1 MIDSQTLEK
10 LYSIDDRSWGA
21 IYKEL
26 VRYSAFKLNKAGFE
40 IRTEKDSI
48 NAEHF
53 VTEAITKTFEGIRK
67 WDFNRFPDI
76 TIHLKGVVKSL
87 ISSHFKSSTKSIV
100 TSGKVNEDKSNLNEE
115 ETLNDGHS
123 ELLSDDARTT
133 ESPEQ
138 VLITT
143 EDWSKI
149 ESSFGLDNDG
159 YVIYCEWLEGNP
171 PRDIAEGL
179 GIPVSEV
186 YNSIKKGK
194 RIVVKLFNKQS

>member
-10 LYSIDDRSWGA
+10 LYTIDERSWGT

-53 VTEAITKTFEGIRK
+53 VTEAITKTFEGVRK

-87 ISSHFKSSTKSIV
+87 ISSHFKSSSKSIV
-100 TSGKVNEDKSNLNEE
+100 TSGKAKEDIDTLFEE
-115 ETLNDGHS
+115 ETFNNN
-123 ELLSDDARTT
+123 ELLDNDSRTT
-133 ESPEQ
+133 QSAEQ
-138 VLITT
+138 VMITS

-149 ESSFGLDNDG
+149 ESGFGTDNDG
-159 YVIYCEWLEGNP
+159 YVIYCEWLEGSP
-171 PRDIAEGL
+171 PRDIAESL
-179 GIPVSEV
+179 GIPVSDV
-186 YNSIKKGK
+186 NNSIKKGK

>member
-10 LYSIDDRSWGA
+10 LYTIDERSWGI

-26 VRYSAFKLNKAGFE
+26 VRYSVFKLSKAGFE

-67 WDFNRFPDI
+67 WDFARFPDI

-87 ISSHFKSSTKSIV
+87 ISNHFKTSSKSIV
-100 TSGKVNEDKSNLNEE
+100 VSGKEKNDIGGLDEE
-115 ETLNDGHS
+115 EAFTDS
-123 ELLSDDARTT
+123 EPLSTDNRTT

-138 VLITT
+138 IMITT
-143 EDWSKI
+143 EDWLKI
-149 ESSFGLDNDG
+149 ENGFGEDNDG
-159 YVIYCEWLEGNP
+159 FVIYCEWLEGSP
-171 PRDIAEGL
+171 PRDIAESL
-179 GIPVSEV
+179 DIPVSEV
-186 YNSIKKGK
+186 NNSIKKGK
-194 RIVVKLFNKQS
+194 RIVVNLFNKHS